1 MWDLRIASHREVEC
15 ESQIFSQ
22 RPVKVSK
29 RRSQQNRRAIGLS
42 RLSNANVFLVLFFLP
57 SSYAYVHIAIVGTT
71 TKGGGSDVT
80 SMLIARRKRKVPM
93 NQSDKRASKKKFQ
106 VQLSAFKLGLL
117 LLCWYLTSWVSNSW

>member
-1 MWDLRIASHREVEC
+1 MWDLRIASHREVER

-29 RRSQQNRRAIGLS
+29 RRSQQNREAIGLS

-80 SMLIARRKRKVPM
+80 SMFICE
-93 NQSDKRASKKKFQ
+93 KKKKSSYEPIRQKGVKEKVSRSIIGIQTGFI
-106 VQLSAFKLGLL
+106 VVVLVFD
-117 LLCWYLTSWVSNSW
+117 LLCK